1 LLRFAVDIGLIE
13 TNPATR
19 IKPYKRRGEGFHSW
33 TEAEAE
39 RFRERHP
46 QGSKARLALE
56 LLLGTAQRR
65 GDVVR
70 LGRQHIVGDS
80 IALRQEKTDRPLL
93 VPMHP
98 ALIAELKLLPP
109 AQLTFLVM
117 ANGAPYRPGS
127 FGAWFRQRCNEAG
140 LPQCSA
146 HGLRKLAA
154 TQLAHAGA
162 SASEIAA
169 VTGHKTLSE
178 VARYTASADQARLA
192 RAARAK
198 QLEAAEQNGTE
209 DCPTSN
215 SGIVQPETR
224 HGGKS

>member
-1 LLRFAVDIGLIE
+1 
-13 TNPATR
+13 
-19 IKPYKRRGEGFHSW
+19 
-33 TEAEAE
+33 
-39 RFRERHP
+39 
-46 QGSKARLALE
+46 
-56 LLLGTAQRR
+56 LLGTAQRR
-65 GDVVR
+65 ADVVK
-70 LGRQHIVGDS
+70 LGWQHVEGDS
-80 IALRQEKTDRPLL
+80 IAVRQEKTGAALL

-98 ALIAELKLLPP
+98 DLIAELKLLPRT
-109 AQLTFLVM
+109 QMTFLVM

-127 FGAWFRQRCNEAG
+127 FGAWFRQRCDESG
-140 LPQCSA
+140 LPHCSA

-198 QLEAAEQNGTE
+198 QLTAGEQNGE
-209 DCPTSN
+209 KDCPTLN
-215 SGIVQPETR
+215 SGIVQPEIR
-224 HGGKS
+224 HDKKS